1 MTQICVTLQVRVSHA
16 NVLVGSAQPV
26 VVPLDPPEL
35 DPPELEPPEL
45 LEVEPELLD
54 VDVPPELV
62 ELPPMQAS

>member
-16 NVLVGSAQPV
+16 NVLLGSAQPV

-35 DPPELEPPEL
+35 DPPEL